1 MFDTSMTGAVG
12 FAMHED
18 RLAKAADNLR
28 LSEAQH
34 GRRAAGGGRAMA
46 RLLGTA
52 RKRDGMVVRTV
63 AGLPVSIGSD
73 TRPVRFSG
81 LTRLVRT
88 LGVD

>member
-34 GRRAAGGGRAMA
+34 GRRAAGGGRAMV

-63 AGLPVSIGSD
+63 AGLPV
-73 TRPVRFSG
+73 RFSG
-81 LTRLVRT
+81 VTRRVRT